1 MSNATWKMGAEVK
14 CSKEPAMAE
23 ITVEEFQTLLEAK
36 IKLDIITRYFEKDKY
51 FSLEEFNAV
60 TGYEVQRK
68 EEGKQ
73 NGDTV

>member
-14 CSKEPAMAE
+14 CSKEPATVE
-23 ITVEEFQTLLEAK
+23 IAVEEFQALIEAK
-36 IKLDIITRYFEKDKY
+36 VKLDIITRYFEHDRY

-60 TGYEVQRK
+60 TGYEVQKK
-68 EEGKQ
+68 EEEK